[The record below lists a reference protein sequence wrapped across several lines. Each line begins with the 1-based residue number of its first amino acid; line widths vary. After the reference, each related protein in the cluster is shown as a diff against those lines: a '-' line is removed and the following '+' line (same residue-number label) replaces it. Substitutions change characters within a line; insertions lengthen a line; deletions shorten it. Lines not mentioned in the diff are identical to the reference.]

1 MYSLSLKINITR
13 SALFKIFIFDFA
25 FLQAAWIVESNRPP
39 KGWPSTG
46 GIVFDKYS
54 VRYREGLDLVL
65 KQVECSITGGEKVS
79 VIRIDR

>member
-1 MYSLSLKINITR
+1 M
-13 SALFKIFIFDFA
+13 
-25 FLQAAWIVESNRPP
+25 
-39 KGWPSTG
+39 
-46 GIVFDKYS
+46 FDKYS